1 MPPGV
6 SCPAWYRLV
15 FVDTMANRDHNKSR
29 SPVNAIR
36 RDAGRLSQASTV
48 AALSQPDALML
59 TPTPAR
65 GDFHSEWPPDSQQPS
80 GTSSQVF
87 GTPVSQSPFAHLGG
101 PTYRG
106 DPPTPAPAPV
116 SGPSPTIHLVNTDPF
131 ARARIAAVQSR
142 VAAPVVSDPR
152 PPPPVP
158 AFSPFRDGHYWCS
171 KCPRKGFT
179 TIPGLMRHIT
189 HQHAGSTVDEAT
201 CSLFTAIERV
211 TCTAPACAGLRRV
224 GARVCNRCGQAS
236 QARPPRVGD
245 IIMGPLGA
253 PVSGED
259 TTMVDA
265 DVNVTPSLTVDL
277 PPVDLPGDFT
287 QRIRALLSNTILHV
301 PASCRLRMISAVAQC
316 WNGMA
321 QGRDDY
327 AGSLEAPTLSSA
339 PGLECGHRGSE
350 ASHSLGGAALRDA
363 SATC

>member
-1 MPPGV
+1 M
-6 SCPAWYRLV
+6 
-15 FVDTMANRDHNKSR
+15 
-29 SPVNAIR
+29 
-36 RDAGRLSQASTV
+36 
-48 AALSQPDALML
+48 
-59 TPTPAR
+59 
-65 GDFHSEWPPDSQQPS
+65 
-80 GTSSQVF
+80 
-87 GTPVSQSPFAHLGG
+87 
-101 PTYRG
+101 
-106 DPPTPAPAPV
+106 
-116 SGPSPTIHLVNTDPF
+116 NTDPF

-142 VAAPVVSDPR
+142 VAAPVESDPR

-158 AFSPFRDGHYWCS
+158 SLSPFRDAHYWCS

-179 TIPGLMRHIT
+179 TIPGLMRHVT

-201 CSLFTAIERV
+201 CSLFPAIERV
-211 TCTAPACAGLRRV
+211 TCTAPACGGLRRV

-287 QRIRALLSNTILHV
+287 QRIRALPSHTILHV

-321 QGRDDY
+321 QGRDDN
-327 AGSLEAPTLSSA
+327 AQLEEGRSKLLLS
-339 PGLECGHRGSE
+339 PGPERGHRGSE

-363 SATC
+363 PATC

>member
-1 MPPGV
+1 M
-6 SCPAWYRLV
+6 
-15 FVDTMANRDHNKSR
+15 FVDTMANRDHSKSR

-36 RDAGRLSQASTV
+36 RDVCRLSQASTV

-65 GDFHSEWPPDSQQPS
+65 GDFHSEWHPDSQQPS

-106 DPPTPAPAPV
+106 DLPTPAPAPV

-142 VAAPVVSDPR
+142 VAAPVVSG
-152 PPPPVP
+152 PVP
-158 AFSPFRDGHYWCS
+158 VFSPFRDGHYWCS

-179 TIPGLMRHIT
+179 TIPGLMSHIA

-211 TCTAPACAGLRRV
+211 TCTTPACGGLRRV

-245 IIMGPLGA
+245 ITMGTLGA

-287 QRIRALLSNTILHV
+287 QRIRALPSNTILHV
-301 PASCRLRMISAVAQC
+301 PASCRLRMIRAVA
-316 WNGMA
+316 
-321 QGRDDY
+321 
-327 AGSLEAPTLSSA
+327 
-339 PGLECGHRGSE
+339 
-350 ASHSLGGAALRDA
+350 
-363 SATC
+363 